1 MLQKCKSAAK
11 SLRWLCN
18 QFPFVDNAKDV
29 TDKMIS
35 CIHVYSNNGAQ
46 AIEQLLNLF
55 QNADCS
61 MEADPSKHNWI
72 TLNTST
78 GKPVI
83 TEIRW
88 CKKCGCIDIV
98 HCTNKDDKLNHHN
111 LTFSNIGEAL
121 CKEEL

>member
-1 MLQKCKSAAK
+1 MLQKCKSADK

-29 TDKMIS
+29 ADKMGN

-46 AIEQLLNLF
+46 AIEQLFNLF
-55 QNADCS
+55 QDAECS
-61 MEADPSKHNWI
+61 METDPSKHNWI

-83 TEIRW
+83 TEIR
-88 CKKCGCIDIV
+88 
-98 HCTNKDDKLNHHN
+98 
-111 LTFSNIGEAL
+111 
-121 CKEEL
+121 